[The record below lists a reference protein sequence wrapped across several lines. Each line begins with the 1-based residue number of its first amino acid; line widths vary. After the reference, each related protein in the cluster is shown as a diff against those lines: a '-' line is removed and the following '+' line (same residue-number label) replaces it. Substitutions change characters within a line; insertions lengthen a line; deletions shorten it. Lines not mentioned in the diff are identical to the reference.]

1 MSSFGTKKQEEMK
14 TGYHNFVIR
23 EAKFGASESGA
34 AWFGLGE
41 CVVCDETD
49 ADFGA
54 SIYAQNLSFMYQ
66 IKGEPAK
73 GTAIADTFYFLVACC
88 GLDYVDFD
96 SSGMSK
102 IQEKF
107 TAFDRL
113 LDFNFQKQIEAD
125 IVDKRFSAEVIIK
138 VNKDKTKELAFSKGS
153 FNPYDPLLGKINTKK
168 TNGSLGKN
176 EKFSIPV
183 NNSAPVSNV
192 VPTRGETETFTTT
205 VLQKPQTTAA
215 PIVMD
220 DDSEF

>member
-113 LDFNFQKQIEAD
+113 LDFNLQKQIEAD
-125 IVDKRFSAEVIIK
+125 IVDKQFSAEVIIK
-138 VNKDKTKELAFSKGS
+138 VNKDKTKELAFAKGS
-153 FNPYDPLLGKINTKK
+153 FNPYNPLLGKTKK
-168 TNGSLGKN
+168 TNGSSAKN
-176 EKFSIPV
+176 EKFSM
-183 NNSAPVSNV
+183 PVSNSM
-192 VPTRGETETFTTT
+192 PTSVKTEIFTAT
-205 VLQKPQTTAA
+205 VLQKPQVTPS
-215 PIVMD
+215 PIIAD
-220 DDSEF
+220 DDEF